1 MTEEKKITPREKYLS
16 LPKPARL
23 FWDFVS
29 LFGTLGGGLAICALS
44 FALSLKLGLA
54 MAANLVV
61 LTIFCNTIKYFYFRA
76 RPENDEKT
84 RPSID
89 FHVLDVRKY
98 LSPKNGL
105 KNALAAFR
113 FVDAGSFPSIHSARS
128 LNQAVLLAWFFQNN
142 PPIGAAIIVFAL
154 VVGVSRV
161 VKAKH
166 WPSDVAIGFVIGA
179 LVAVITAEAFKNII
193 LG

>member
-1 MTEEKKITPREKYLS
+1 MNEENKLTPREKYLS
-16 LPKPARL
+16 LPKPAKF

-44 FALSLKLGLA
+44 FALSLRFGLV
-54 MAANLVV
+54 MAANLVA
-61 LTIFCNTIKYFYFRA
+61 LTIICNTVKYFYFRA
-76 RPENDEKT
+76 RPENDAKI
-84 RPSID
+84 RPTIN

-98 LSPKNGL
+98 LSLKNGF

-128 LNQAVLLAWFFQNN
+128 LNQAVLLAWFFQND
-142 PPIGAAIIVFAL
+142 PPVGAAIIVFAL
-154 VVGVSRV
+154 VVGISRV

-166 WPSDVAIGFVIGA
+166 WPSDVAVGFVVGA
-179 LVAVITAEAFKNII
+179 LAAVISAETLKNFI